1 MSLGNKI
8 AFEVALAITESC
20 GVAGQSYSEDDMQD
34 ANTRA
39 KNLTSKGGK
48 YGPYI
53 VAGDPYGWADDAVAT
68 ILMEPKG
75 VSGDC
80 VIPLDYYGNGM
91 DVSFKASDKLKDHHI
106 EFVNAAVAVVYPSG
120 GE

>member
-1 MSLGNKI
+1 MKDI
-8 AFEVALAITESC
+8 AFKVALAIAESC

-34 ANTRA
+34 ARTRA
-39 KNLTSKGGK
+39 KNLTSKVGS

-53 VAGDPYGWADDAVAT
+53 VAGDPYGWSESAVAT

-80 VIPLDYYGNGM
+80 VIPLDYYGDGM
-91 DVSFKASDKLKDHHI
+91 DVSFKASDKLKDYHI